1 MPDVFH
7 FNFLLDRAT
16 VSGEPHTQKE
26 KKMCRRGGNYL
37 TLSKSYAMN
46 LAKKKNKQDWISPF
60 VFLKNKS
67 GLCIVNND
75 D

>member
-1 MPDVFH
+1 MWSPSMPDVFH
-7 FNFLLDRAT
+7 FNFLLDRAM

-46 LAKKKNKQDWISPF
+46 LAK
-60 VFLKNKS
+60 
-67 GLCIVNND
+67 
-75 D
+75 